1 MIDYEMLRIIWWG
14 LVGVLLI
21 GFAVTDGFD
30 LGVGA
35 LLTLVGKSD
44 EDRRIMII
52 TIGPHWDGNQV
63 WFITAGGAI
72 FAAWPMIYATAF
84 SGFYLALSIT
94 LIALWMRPLGF
105 DYRAKLPHK
114 QWRLMWDWLLFA
126 GGIIPALIFGVAFG
140 NLLLGVPFE
149 LDDTLKATYTGS
161 FFGLLSPFAILAGLV
176 SVAMLLNHG
185 ASYLQLKTEDNLY
198 QRARAVSFLLS
209 LATAALFSLAGLY
222 LAFGVDGF
230 VISSTLDP
238 NFTSATSN
246 PLNKT
251 VELVSGAWL
260 NNYSNY
266 PLMIIAPALGISAAL
281 GCAIF
286 SYAGRSGYAFV
297 SSALSITG
305 IILTAGFSM
314 FPFLMPSSTM
324 PNASLTIWDATSSL
338 LTLKTMFIVACI
350 FVPIVLAYTAYGFYV
365 MRGRI
370 KASDLNKS
378 HAIY

>member
-1 MIDYEMLRIIWWG
+1 MIDYEALRVIWWV
-14 LVGVLLI
+14 LIGVLLI

-35 LLTLVGKSD
+35 LLTLVGKTD
-44 EDRRIMII
+44 QDRRIMIN

-72 FAAWPMIYATAF
+72 FAAWPLIYAAAF
-84 SGFYLALSIT
+84 SGFYVALAIT

-105 DYRAKLPHK
+105 DYRSKLSNPT
-114 QWRLMWDWLLFA
+114 WRKSWDWALFA

-149 LDDTLKATYTGS
+149 YDDILRPTYTGT
-161 FFGLLSPFAILAGLV
+161 FFDLLTPFALITGLV

-185 ASYLQLKTEDNLY
+185 ATWLQLKTDGKLHT
-198 QRARAVSFLLS
+198 RARNVSVVLSVVTAV
-209 LATAALFSLAGLY
+209 LFSLAGVY
-222 LAFGVDGF
+222 LAFGVDGY
-230 VISSTLDP
+230 VI
-238 NFTSATSN
+238 TSDVNSLATSN
-246 PLNKT
+246 PMNK
-251 VELVSGAWL
+251 EVSIQAGAWL
-260 NNYSNY
+260 QNYSKY
-266 PLMIIAPALGISAAL
+266 PWMVIAPALGILSALA
-281 GCAIF
+281 CSYF
-286 SYAGRSGYAFV
+286 SKINRGGLAFV

-324 PNASLTIWDATSSL
+324 PEASLTVWDATSSL
-338 LTLKTMFIVACI
+338 LTLQTMFIAACI
-350 FVPIVLAYTAYGFYV
+350 FVPIILCYTAYGYYV

-370 KASDLNKS
+370 KQADLNKA
-378 HAIY
+378 HTIY